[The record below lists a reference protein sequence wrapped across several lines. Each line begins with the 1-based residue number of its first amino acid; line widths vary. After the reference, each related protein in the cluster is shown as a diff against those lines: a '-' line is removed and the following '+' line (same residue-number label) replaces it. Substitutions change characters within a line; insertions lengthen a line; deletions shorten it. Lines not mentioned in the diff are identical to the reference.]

1 MRAVRRDLVRHW
13 RHFAAASVGIVLGV
27 AALTFFLALGIA
39 VRSLLLVHVFPA
51 DYLEVVPRSADI
63 DLFALRLDLGRDSL
77 GEDAMKKLEAVDGV
91 DAVYPKMRLTVP
103 ALASGGESIF
113 GAGMQT
119 EIVAD
124 GIDPELVAE
133 EVGAAFREVDA
144 DRMSVPCTRD
154 DECDG
159 GWYCGESRSTGGGVC
174 RPYIPVLVSPYVV
187 ELYNGAFRRS
197 YGLPKINPDALMGLV
212 FEMDFGA
219 STFRS
224 SSSGVIHERLR
235 LAGVSDKAI
244 PLGVTLPVGEVR
256 RINRA
261 LDSAAAGERYH
272 SAVIEVREKAAI
284 PRVVEAIE
292 GMGLD
297 VRDRGARRAAL
308 VTAVVMLALALVGV
322 VLIVVAAAHIMHVFY
337 LVVMVRRREIGLL
350 RAVGA
355 RRSDIRTL
363 LVAEASAVG
372 TVAGLIGVLTAV
384 FAGAAAD
391 VLAGSRIPDF
401 PFKPDT
407 FFAFSPWL
415 LIGVLALAVAACVL
429 GALPPAYRAAS
440 GDPSEALAGR

>member
-1 MRAVRRDLVRHW
+1 VIGDLVRHW
-13 RHFAAASVGIVLGV
+13 RHFSAASVGIVLGV
-27 AALTFFLALGIA
+27 AALTFFLALGLA
-39 VRSLLLVHVFPA
+39 VRSLLLTNVFPGNHI
-51 DYLEVVPRSADI
+51 EVVPRSADL

-77 GEDAMKKLEAVDGV
+77 DGDALAQLETVAGV
-91 DAVYPKMRLTVP
+91 DTVSPKMRLTVP
-103 ALASGGESIF
+103 ALASGGASIF

-124 GIDPELVAE
+124 GIDPELVRE
-133 EVGAAFREVDA
+133 EVGGAFREVESERGDVA
-144 DRMSVPCTRD
+144 CTRD
-154 DECDG
+154 DECG
-159 GWYCGESRSTGGGVC
+159 EGSYCGESPSAGGYLC

-197 YGLPKINPDALMGLV
+197 YGLPKVNPDALMGLS

-219 STFRS
+219 STFRPS
-224 SSSGVIHERLR
+224 SSRTIRERMR

-244 PLGVTLPVGEVR
+244 TLGVTLPLGEVR
-256 RINRA
+256 RINMD
-261 LDSAAAGERYH
+261 LDSPAAGDRYH
-272 SAVIEVREKAAI
+272 SAMVKVREKGAMPA
-284 PRVVEAIE
+284 VVDAIE
-292 GMGLD
+292 GMGLE

-308 VTAVVMLALALVGV
+308 VMAIVVVVLALVGT

-355 RRSDIRTL
+355 RQADIRTL
-363 LVAEASAVG
+363 LVVEAAVVG
-372 TVAGLIGVLTAV
+372 VVAALGGILAAV
-384 FAGAAAD
+384 CAGAVADSLAASQ
-391 VLAGSRIPDF
+391 VPDF

-415 LIGVLALAVAACVL
+415 LAGVVALAVAACVI